1 MTRNL
6 ARTAAIALA
15 AALAAA
21 CGARAPKEKPVTH
34 APGSGPETAASNT
47 ATFAV
52 G

>member
-1 MTRNL
+1 M
-6 ARTAAIALA
+6 LA

-21 CGARAPKEKPVTH
+21 CGTRSAQEAPVIREPAATAAPAPAA
-34 APGSGPETAASNT
+34 APGATLT